1 VGGGVLGAC
10 PGAVIRAHR
19 RWCRTA
25 RAGLRLT
32 RGQRRRLIGLLISAG
47 DVWACV
53 LELNGWR
60 RAWQARPLASCQELC
75 RVLAASG
82 PGVFG
87 ELDTTGARSVLRCY
101 ADAWFAAA
109 RRRRGRRRHGAV
121 SAAPPADGAGA
132 LGITVRS
139 AWTGGRWRFRC
150 PAAAR
155 RCGSAWTATCPTPP
169 GRSARPSCC
178 STRGRLWLEVTAE
191 VPVAGYPAGQEPDPG
206 RVAGVDLGIIHPYAV
221 AGPGAQGLL
230 VSGRPDHTFRVC
242 PRPGVTRAAA
252 LITAAPAG
260 PLAGTGPPRPPP
272 QGAGGESLASP
283 RGPRKHPTN
292 LRRGALG

>member
-1 VGGGVLGAC
+1 MRAGVKRLAAGLAGPAAGVL
-10 PGAVIRAHR
+10 PGTVP
-19 RWCRTA
+19 
-25 RAGLRLT
+25 RAGRLRAGCLRGT
-32 RGQRRRLIGLLISAG
+32 RYHRCAVGAALLRRRLVRGG
-47 DVWACV
+47 
-53 LELNGWR
+53 
-60 RAWQARPLASCQELC
+60 QTP
-75 RVLAASG
+75 
-82 PGVFG
+82 P
-87 ELDTTGARSVLRCY
+87 
-101 ADAWFAAA
+101 
-109 RRRRGRRRHGAV
+109 GRRCHGAV

-155 RCGSAWTATCPTPP
+155 RCGSASTGTCPTPP

-272 QGAGGESLASP
+272 PGASGESLASP